1 MRSFSPVTALRA
13 LWQMRVLKRPFVLSH
28 GISSRCNLHC
38 SFCSYWREP
47 GREMSTPEVLDM
59 LDQAADFGIGV
70 YNAWTAEPLMRED
83 LPLILGRAKSRGLVT
98 CLVTNGLLLRR
109 RIGDLC
115 DLDMLTVSLDGIRS
129 YKELRGIDPAPVL
142 EGIRA
147 AREAGHE
154 ILINCVISGRN
165 IAELEDLVHLAESL
179 GCWISFEPMHPSPEI
194 SREVWQSLAM
204 QDLPAFDAAM
214 DRLMELK
221 QGGAPLINSLTY
233 LKMIKVS
240 QNHSQSRK
248 DGRKFSCHAP
258 DIIMHVAADGTVG
271 ACRVHQEPLGN
282 ISSGLANVWEE
293 TRERRRESAE
303 KCGGCMF
310 FGYVENSLLY
320 DFVPEVMRHYQW
332 M

>member
-1 MRSFSPVTALRA
+1 
-13 LWQMRVLKRPFVLSH
+13 
-28 GISSRCNLHC
+28 
-38 SFCSYWREP
+38 
-47 GREMSTPEVLDM
+47 MSTPEVLNM
-59 LDQAADFGIGV
+59 LDQAADFGIAV

-83 LPLILGRAKSRGLVT
+83 LPVILGRAKSRGLVT
-98 CLVTNGLLLRR
+98 CLVTNGLLLGRR
-109 RIGDLC
+109 VRDIR

-142 EGIRA
+142 QGIRE

-154 ILINCVISGRN
+154 ILINCVISGKN
-165 IAELEDLVHLAESL
+165 IAELEDMVHLAESL
-179 GCWISFEPMHPSPEI
+179 GCWISFEPMHSSPEI
-194 SREVWQSLAM
+194 SREVWQSLAV

-233 LKMIKVS
+233 LKMIKAT

-248 DGRKFSCHAP
+248 AGRKFACHAP
-258 DIIMHVAADGTVG
+258 DIIMHVAADGTIG

-293 TRERRRESAE
+293 TRERRRELAE

-332 M
+332 K

>member
-1 MRSFSPVTALRA
+1 
-13 LWQMRVLKRPFVLSH
+13 
-28 GISSRCNLHC
+28 
-38 SFCSYWREP
+38 
-47 GREMSTPEVLDM
+47 M

-98 CLVTNGLLLRR
+98 CLVTNGLLLGR
-109 RIGDLC
+109 RIGHLH

-142 EGIRA
+142 HGIRA

-194 SREVWQSLAM
+194 AREVWQSLAV

-214 DRLMELK
+214 DRLLELK
-221 QGGAPLINSLTY
+221 KSGAPLINSLTY
-233 LKMIKVS
+233 LEMIKAS
-240 QNHSQSRK
+240 QRPSWSRK
-248 DGRKFSCHAP
+248 AGGRVFACHAP

-271 ACRVHQEPLGN
+271 ACRVHQEALGN

-293 TRERRRESAE
+293 TRERRRELAE